1 MVLHVRANQ
10 KRREREKEEEGG
22 KEEQNEKR
30 SSRKSQGMDIVW
42 VCIDYVWV
50 ISKEKCMEWYRS
62 VVSWVKLD
70 LFQKRCVWMK
80 EFR

>member
-1 MVLHVRANQ
+1 
-10 KRREREKEEEGG
+10 
-22 KEEQNEKR
+22 
-30 SSRKSQGMDIVW
+30 MDIVW

-70 LFQKRCVWMK
+70 LWFCFEKDV
-80 EFR
+80 FG